1 MKKIIAI
8 LATALVLAGAWSC
21 KKGSGNGPDNE
32 GPIENS
38 ALITMTEL
46 TSVSA
51 TFKVELTSKD
61 PILRRGLIW
70 VFGDSTPSYEDT
82 QHNTELYQLD
92 EKSFTMTLS
101 DLTPDTPYSVRAFMA
116 LDLSKN
122 PEIIYSNT
130 VKFQTEPDD
139 V

>member
-8 LATALVLAGAWSC
+8 LVATLVLAGAWSC
-21 KKGSGNGPDNE
+21 KKGSGNGPD
-32 GPIENS
+32 GPTENS
-38 ALITMTEL
+38 VLLIMTEQ
-46 TSVSA
+46 TSTSA

-70 VFGDSTPSYEDT
+70 VDGDMTPSYEDT
-82 QHNTELYQLD
+82 QHNTELYPLD
-92 EKSFTMTLS
+92 EKNFTMTLS
-101 DLTPDTPYSVRAFMA
+101 GLMPDAQYSVRAFMA

>member
-21 KKGSGNGPDNE
+21 KKGSGNGPN
-32 GPIENS
+32 NK
-38 ALITMTEL
+38 AMITMTEL

-61 PILRRGLIW
+61 PILKRGLIW
-70 VFGDSTPSYEDT
+70 VDGDMTPSYEDT
-82 QHNTELYQLD
+82 QHNTELYPRD
-92 EKSFTMTLS
+92 EKNFTMTLS
-101 DLTPDTPYSVRAFMA
+101 GLMPDAQYSVRAFMV
-116 LDLSKN
+116 LSMDKE